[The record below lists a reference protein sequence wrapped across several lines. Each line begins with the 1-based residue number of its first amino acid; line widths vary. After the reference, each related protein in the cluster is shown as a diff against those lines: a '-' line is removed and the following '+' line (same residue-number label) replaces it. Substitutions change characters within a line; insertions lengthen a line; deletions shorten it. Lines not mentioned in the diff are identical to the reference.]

1 MTGSPRSSCQPTWFS
16 DEPFLPGLKNGYLL
30 AVSSHGR
37 KTEQTLQSLLE
48 RTLISSWEP
57 HPCNLS
63 KPNYLPK
70 VPFPNTNELGVRV
83 LIYGFKKGTLQT
95 IIFCLCPPPSP
106 SPPQIHIFLCSK
118 YIHSIPRTAK
128 VLINSA
134 SMLNFKVQSL
144 IKIRYGWDLN
154 YNLSWSKIPLQL
166 WSQTSYMLLNT
177 MAEQAYDSYTYSQ
190 MEN

>member
-1 MTGSPRSSCQPTWFS
+1 MTGSPRSRCQPTWFS
-16 DEPFLPGLKNGYLL
+16 DELSLPGLKNGYLL

-48 RTLISSWEP
+48 RTLISLWEP
-57 HPCNLS
+57 HPRNLS

-70 VPFPNTNELGVRV
+70 VPFPNTNEMGVRV

-95 IIFCLCPPPSP
+95 IIFCLCPPQ
-106 SPPQIHIFLCSK
+106 PPANSYLSLSK
-118 YIHSIPRTAK
+118 YIHSIARTAK